1 MKSAS
6 KNGPEN
12 QPKRLGTKIVR
23 AASKTEAGVWSVT
36 RIMVYI
42 SALGL
47 FAMMMVTVA
56 DVVGRYAFN
65 RPIRG
70 AYELVGFLLAVAG
83 SWGIAYCQ
91 VKKGHIRV
99 DFLLQRFPPKMR
111 AILTSF
117 AYFLGLGAFS
127 LLTWRV
133 ILLVQYYLSLKKGN
147 ATDTLGIPIFPFV
160 IVLAIGTGAMAL
172 VLLFDLI
179 HSLAEVKG
187 K

>member
-1 MKSAS
+1 MKNAS
-6 KNGPEN
+6 NRESEN
-12 QPKRLGTKIVR
+12 HPKRLGAKI
-23 AASKTEAGVWSVT
+23 ANATSKTESGVWSAT

-42 SALGL
+42 AAVAL

-56 DVVGRYAFN
+56 DVVGRYAFDK
-65 RPIRG
+65 PIKG
-70 AYELVGFLLAVAG
+70 AYELVGFLLAIAG

-99 DFLLQRFPPKMR
+99 DFILQRFPPKGR

-117 AYFLGLGAFS
+117 ACFLGFIAFS

-133 ILLVQYYLSLKKGN
+133 IVLANYYLSLKRGS

-160 IVLAIGTGAMAL
+160 VVLAIGTGVMAL

-179 HSLAEVKG
+179 RAIAEVKS